1 LVGRLVH
8 VNFSIEL
15 IFFFFSE
22 RGEKG
27 GLLYTPELR
36 MCF

>member
-15 IFFFFSE
+15 FFFFSE